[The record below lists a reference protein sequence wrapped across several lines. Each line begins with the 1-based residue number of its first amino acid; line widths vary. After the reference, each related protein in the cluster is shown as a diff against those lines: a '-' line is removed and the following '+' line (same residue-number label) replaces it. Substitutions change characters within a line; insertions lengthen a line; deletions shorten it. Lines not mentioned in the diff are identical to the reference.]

1 MKNYQAILFAFTFL
15 FAITN
20 VKAQALYQ
28 KGTLHL
34 KKGKTQE
41 VFIELDYEYP
51 QRFQQGITYLSPDD
65 FEKYTKTGK
74 LKGNMKQKM
83 EPKHLEGFTLE
94 DGREF
99 KTVWY
104 SDLTGKAI
112 KMLPK
117 RMTLEQVAQGRIIM
131 YKLYSRTTGRINQEL
146 ADMVFE
152 DRQKLIA
159 YIQDNF
165 QLLIMKNS
173 DKPKN
178 VMHINLLNFIGD
190 NPRVKDNYVNN
201 HYGLRNQFTE
211 EQKMGKYVNKEYE
224 AAFLRMVEDYNN
236 DALSAPETRSK

>member
-1 MKNYQAILFAFTFL
+1 MKYYQTIIFAVTFL
-15 FAITN
+15 FAMGG
-20 VKAQALYQ
+20 VQAQALYQ

-34 KKGKTQE
+34 KKGKAQE
-41 VFIELDYEYP
+41 VFIELDFEYP
-51 QRFQQGITYLSPDD
+51 QRFQQGITYISPDD

-94 DGREF
+94 DGRVF

-117 RMTLEQVAQGRIIM
+117 RMTLEQVAEGRILM

-190 NPRVKDNYVNN
+190 NPRVKENYVNN

-224 AAFLRMVEDYNN
+224 ASFLRMLDDYNQEAN
-236 DALSAPETRSK
+236 ESK

>member
-1 MKNYQAILFAFTFL
+1 MKNCQAILFALTFL
-15 FAITN
+15 FVIAG
-20 VKAQALYQ
+20 VQAQALYQ

-41 VFIELDYEYP
+41 VFIELDFEYP
-51 QRFQQGITYLSPDD
+51 QRFQQGITYISPDD

-74 LKGNMKQKM
+74 LKGNMKEKM
-83 EPKHLEGFTLE
+83 EPKHLEGFSLE
-94 DGREF
+94 DGRVF

-117 RMTLEQVAQGRIIM
+117 RMILEQVAQGRILM

-152 DRQKLIA
+152 DREKLIA

-165 QLLIMKNS
+165 QLLIQKDS

-190 NPRVKDNYVNN
+190 NSRVKENYVNN
-201 HYGLRNQFTE
+201 NYGLRNQFTE
-211 EQKMGKYVNKEYE
+211 RQKMGKYVNKEYE
-224 AAFLRMVEDYNN
+224 AAFLRMLDDYNQEAN
-236 DALSAPETRSK
+236 TSK

>member
-1 MKNYQAILFAFTFL
+1 MKNYQTILFAFTLL
-15 FAITN
+15 FVMAGVN
-20 VKAQALYQ
+20 AQALYQ

-34 KKGKTQE
+34 KKGKTEE
-41 VFIELDYEYP
+41 VYIELDFEYP
-51 QRFQQGITYLSPDD
+51 QRFQQGITYISPDD
-65 FEKYTKTGK
+65 FEKVTKTGK

-94 DGREF
+94 DGRVF

-112 KMLPK
+112 KMIPK
-117 RMTLEQVAQGRIIM
+117 RMTLEQVANGRILM

-146 ADMVFE
+146 ADLVFD
-152 DRQKLIA
+152 DRQKLID

-165 QLLIMKNS
+165 QLLIQKDS

-190 NPRVKDNYVNN
+190 NARVKENYVNN

-224 AAFLRMVEDYNN
+224 ASFLLMLDDYNQEAN
-236 DALSAPETRSK
+236 ESK

>member
-1 MKNYQAILFAFTFL
+1 MKKYQAILFVFTFL
-15 FAITN
+15 FAIAG
-20 VKAQALYQ
+20 VHAQSLYQ

-41 VFIELDYEYP
+41 VFIELDLEYP
-51 QRFQQGITYLSPDD
+51 QRFQQGITYISPDD
-65 FEKYTKTGK
+65 FEKFTKTGK
-74 LKGNMKQKM
+74 LKGNMKEKM

-94 DGREF
+94 DGRVF

-117 RMTLEQVAQGRIIM
+117 RMTLEQVANGRILM

-165 QLLIMKNS
+165 QLLIQKDS

-190 NPRVKDNYVNN
+190 NQRVKENYVNN

-211 EQKMGKYVNKEYE
+211 KQKMGKYVNKEYE
-224 AAFLRMVEDYNN
+224 ASFLRMLDDYNQEAN
-236 DALSAPETRSK
+236 TSK

>member
-1 MKNYQAILFAFTFL
+1 MKNSNGWFSLFLTL
-15 FAITN
+15 FIAVN
-20 VKAQALYQ
+20 LSAQDRFQ

-41 VFIELDYEYP
+41 AYIEIDFEYP
-51 QRFQQGITYLSPDD
+51 QRFQQGITYMTPKDY
-65 FEKYTKTGK
+65 EKFTQTGK
-74 LKGNMKQKM
+74 FKGKMKQKM
-83 EPKHLEGFTLE
+83 EPKHFTGFNLN
-94 DGREF
+94 DGSVF

-112 KMLPK
+112 KMIPK
-117 RMTLEQVAQGRIIM
+117 RMTLEEVAHGRILM
-131 YKLYSRTTGRINQEL
+131 YKMYSRTTGKINQEL

-152 DRQKLIA
+152 DRDKLIA

-165 QLLIMKNS
+165 QLLIQKES
-173 DKPKN
+173 DNPKN

-190 NPRVKDNYVNN
+190 NERVKENYDNN

-211 EQKMGKYVNKEYE
+211 RQKMGKYVNQEYE

-236 DALSAPETRSK
+236 DAGTAEVARSK

>member
-1 MKNYQAILFAFTFL
+1 MKKYQAILFVFTFL
-15 FAITN
+15 FAITG
-20 VKAQALYQ
+20 VHAQTLYQ

-41 VFIELDYEYP
+41 VFIELDFEYP
-51 QRFQQGITYLSPDD
+51 QRFQQGITYISPDD
-65 FEKYTKTGK
+65 FEKFTKTGK

-83 EPKHLEGFTLE
+83 EPKHLEGFTLQ
-94 DGREF
+94 DGRVF

-117 RMTLEQVAQGRIIM
+117 RMTLEQVANGRILM

-165 QLLIMKNS
+165 QLLIQKDS

-190 NPRVKDNYVNN
+190 NLRVKENYVNN

-211 EQKMGKYVNKEYE
+211 KQKMGKYVNKEYE
-224 AAFLRMVEDYNN
+224 ASFLRMLDDYNQEAN
-236 DALSAPETRSK
+236 TSK

>member
-1 MKNYQAILFAFTFL
+1 MKNYQAILFALTFL
-15 FAITN
+15 FTITN
-20 VKAQALYQ
+20 LQAQALYQ

-41 VFIELDYEYP
+41 VFIEMDFEHP
-51 QRFQQGITYLSPDD
+51 QRFQQGITYISPDD

-117 RMTLEQVAQGRIIM
+117 RMTLEQVAQGRILM

-152 DRQKLIA
+152 DREKLIA
-159 YIQDNF
+159 YIRDNF
-165 QLLIMKNS
+165 QLLIQKGS

-190 NPRVKDNYVNN
+190 NSRVKENYVNN

-211 EQKMGKYVNKEYE
+211 RQKMGKYVNKEYE
-224 AAFLRMVEDYNN
+224 AAFLRMLDDYNQEAN
-236 DALSAPETRSK
+236 TSK

>member
-1 MKNYQAILFAFTFL
+1 MKNYQTILFVFTFL
-15 FAITN
+15 FGIAG
-20 VKAQALYQ
+20 VHAQTFYQ

-41 VFIELDYEYP
+41 VFIELDFEYP
-51 QRFQQGITYLSPDD
+51 QRFQQGITYISPDD
-65 FEKYTKTGK
+65 FEKFTKTGK
-74 LKGNMKQKM
+74 LQGKMKEKM

-94 DGREF
+94 DGRIF

-117 RMTLEQVAQGRIIM
+117 RMTLEQVAHGPIQM

-146 ADMVFE
+146 ADMVFD
-152 DRQKLIA
+152 DRQKLID

-165 QLLIMKNS
+165 QLLIQKES

-190 NPRVKDNYVNN
+190 NPRVKENYVNN

-211 EQKMGKYVNKEYE
+211 KQKMGKYVNKEYE
-224 AAFLRMVEDYNN
+224 AAFLRMLDDYNQ
-236 DALSAPETRSK
+236 DVKASK

>member
-1 MKNYQAILFAFTFL
+1 MKNYQAILFTIAFL
-15 FAITN
+15 FSVAS
-20 VKAQALYQ
+20 VHAQALFQ

-34 KKGKTQE
+34 KKGKTTE
-41 VFIELDYEYP
+41 VYIEIDFEYA
-51 QRFQQGITYLSPDD
+51 QRFQQGITYMSIKD

-74 LKGNMKQKM
+74 LKGKMKQKM

-94 DGREF
+94 DGRLF

-104 SDLTGKAI
+104 ADLTGKAI
-112 KMLPK
+112 KMIPK
-117 RMTLEQVAQGRIIM
+117 RMILEQVANGTIMM

-152 DRQKLIA
+152 DKQNLIA

-165 QLLIMKNS
+165 QLLIQKDS

-190 NPRVKDNYVNN
+190 NPRVKENYVNN
-201 HYGLRNQFTE
+201 QYGLRNQFTE
-211 EQKMGKYVNKEYE
+211 KQKMGKYVNKEYE
-224 AAFLRMVEDYNN
+224 AAFLRMLNDYNQ
-236 DALSAPETRSK
+236 DVKVSK

>member
-1 MKNYQAILFAFTFL
+1 MKNYQSILFTIVLLFTVAGL
-15 FAITN
+15 N
-20 VKAQALYQ
+20 AQALFQ

-34 KKGKTQE
+34 KKGKTTE
-41 VFIELDYEYP
+41 VYIELDFEYP
-51 QRFQQGITYLSPDD
+51 QRFQQGITYMSLED
-65 FEKYTKTGK
+65 FEKYAESGK
-74 LKGNMKQKM
+74 LKGKMKQKM

-94 DGREF
+94 DGRVF

-112 KMLPK
+112 KMIPK
-117 RMTLEQVAQGRIIM
+117 RMTLEQVAHGSILM
-131 YKLYSRTTGRINQEL
+131 YKLYSRTTGRINHEL

-152 DRQKLIA
+152 DRQKLID

-165 QLLIMKNS
+165 QLLIQKDS

-190 NPRVKDNYVNN
+190 NPRVKENYTNN

-211 EQKMGKYVNKEYE
+211 KQKMGKYVNKEYE
-224 AAFLRMVEDYNN
+224 KAFLRMLDDYNQ
-236 DALSAPETRSK
+236 DVKASK

>member
-1 MKNYQAILFAFTFL
+1 MKNHKIILSVFTLL
-15 FAITN
+15 FVMAG
-20 VKAQALYQ
+20 VHAQSLFQ

-34 KKGKTQE
+34 KKGKTEE
-41 VFIELDYEYP
+41 VFIEIDFEFP
-51 QRFQQGITYLSPDD
+51 QRFQQGITYMTPDD
-65 FEKYTKTGK
+65 YDKFTNTGK
-74 LKGNMKQKM
+74 LKGKMKQKM
-83 EPKHLEGFTLE
+83 EPKHLTGFTLD
-94 DGREF
+94 DGRVF

-112 KMLPK
+112 KMIPK
-117 RMTLEQVAQGRIIM
+117 RMTLEQVADGSIIM

-152 DRQKLIA
+152 DREKLVD

-165 QLLIMKNS
+165 QLLIQKDS

-190 NPRVKDNYVNN
+190 NARVKENYVNN

-211 EQKMGKYVNKEYE
+211 RQKMGKYVNKEYE
-224 AAFLRMVEDYNN
+224 AAFLRMLDDYNQ
-236 DALSAPETRSK
+236 DAGTSK

>member
-1 MKNYQAILFAFTFL
+1 MKYQKTFAFVFTFL
-15 FAITN
+15 FVLIGINAQTN
-20 VKAQALYQ
+20 YH

-41 VFIELDYEYP
+41 VFIEIDFEFP
-51 QRFQQGITYLSPDD
+51 QRFQQGITYMTPDD
-65 FEKYTKTGK
+65 YDKFTTTGK
-74 LKGNMKQKM
+74 LKGKMKQKM
-83 EPKHLEGFTLE
+83 EPKHLEGFSLE
-94 DGREF
+94 DGRIF

-112 KMLPK
+112 KMIPK
-117 RMTLEQVAQGRIIM
+117 RMTLEQVADGSIIM
-131 YKLYSRTTGRINQEL
+131 YKLYSRTTGKINQEL

-152 DRQKLIA
+152 DRDKLVE

-165 QLLIMKNS
+165 QLLIQKDS

-190 NPRVKDNYVNN
+190 NARVKENYVNN

-211 EQKMGKYVNKEYE
+211 KQKMGKYVNKEYE
-224 AAFLRMVEDYNN
+224 AAFLRMLDDYNQE
-236 DALSAPETRSK
+236 AGTSK